1 MSNTNYTEAQ
11 RVDRNRF
18 LQHFENLMKGSD
30 FKPMAEGLIR
40 EVCEKYGLFPVATPS
55 PKDQPSQKTLRWV
68 KASERLPEKS
78 GEENSVIIRGTGFE
92 PDEFGHAHLH
102 PFVTTAFKNFNEKSP
117 KFYFLIG
124 HYSFLTNDNIEWL
137 EETSS
142 PAVQPDHVHVQLP
155 SGGIARVDPNAT
167 PELLDALDKMV
178 ELAKEMPEPAPT
190 LEGEIPEEIGYKRV
204 PKPCNGCSTDCYN
217 WQIGDCRE
225 YEMIQ
230 AHTDMPKNILDDI
243 LKSAFEHA
251 ANRPPE
257 VESHIRQESYITGAK
272 WLYHKMQE
280 EIALYKN
287 MWMIADKIMNELRL
301 KVQELNKITNG

>member
-1 MSNTNYTEAQ
+1 MGNNNFTNYVCGFYFDHYHKRVVLIWKNKPKWQEGHLNGVGGKIESGETPSFAMRREFKEETGINHESWYDLVTLEGKDWRVYFFYAVGEINEFEYASTQETEEVAKID
-11 RVDRNRF
+11 VDS
-18 LQHFENLMKGSD
+18 LDD
-30 FKPMAEGLIR
+30 FKHISNLRWLIPLALYMLR
-40 EVCEKYGLFPVATPS
+40 FPEEKVSIPTPS
-55 PKDQPSQKTLRWV
+55 PKDQP
-68 KASERLPEKS
+68 
-78 GEENSVIIRGTGFE
+78 
-92 PDEFGHAHLH
+92 
-102 PFVTTAFKNFNEKSP
+102 
-117 KFYFLIG
+117 
-124 HYSFLTNDNIEWL
+124 
-137 EETSS
+137 
-142 PAVQPDHVHVQLP
+142 
-155 SGGIARVDPNAT
+155 
-167 PELLDALDKMV
+167 
-178 ELAKEMPEPAPT
+178 
-190 LEGEIPEEIGYKRV
+190 EGEIPEEIGYKRV

-287 MWMIADKIMNELRL
+287 MWMIADKTMNELRL
-301 KVQELNKITNG
+301 KVQQFNKVING